1 MRSVFSDQFDYNE
14 VDFILVC
21 DGNYY
26 EHKNIGGIGW
36 VLIDK
41 NDNSHLFEGYDI
53 KNINSTSESEYI
65 SIKEGLSEVLSYTC
79 GDNSNTILIWTD
91 YVGIISDFK
100 NSQERPYKSEIEYLL
115 SNFKSWGIEKVERS
129 KVEKAHYLADYAI
142 KNY

>member
-14 VDFILVC
+14 VDFILIC

-26 EHKNIGGIGW
+26 EDKNIGGVGW
-36 VLIDK
+36 ILIDQT
-41 NDNSHLFEGYDI
+41 DNSHLFEGYDI

-65 SIKEGLSEVLSYTC
+65 SIKEGLSEVFYYT
-79 GDNSNTILIWTD
+79 NSNKNTILIWTD

-100 NSQERPYKSEIEYLL
+100 NSKERTIKSEIESLL
-115 SNFKSWGIEKVERS
+115 SNFNSWGIEKVERS
-129 KVEKAHYLADYAI
+129 KVERAHYLADYAI